1 MVTIKVLG
9 PGCNNCK
16 NLEARVRSAVAKL
29 GADAHIEKVTDYSE
43 ILRYGILGTPGLV
56 IDEKVVCAGRVPAT
70 AEVAT
75 WIMEAQAVGGSKI
88 DSIKKMA

>member
-16 NLEARVRSAVAKL
+16 NLETRVRSAVEKL
-29 GADAHIEKVTDYSE
+29 GADVQIEKVSEYSE

-56 IDEKVVCAGRVPAT
+56 IDEKVVCAGRVPT
-70 AEVAT
+70 EAEVGT
-75 WIMEAQAVGGSKI
+75 WVADALAG
-88 DSIKKMA
+88 A

>member
-16 NLEARVRSAVAKL
+16 NLEARVRSAVEKL
-29 GADAHIEKVTDYSE
+29 GADAQIEKVSDYSE

-56 IDEKVVCAGRVPAT
+56 IDEKVVCAGRVPT
-70 AEVAT
+70 ETEVGT
-75 WIMEAQAVGGSKI
+75 WVADALAG
-88 DSIKKMA
+88 A

>member
-16 NLEARVRSAVAKL
+16 NLEARVRSAVEKL
-29 GADAHIEKVTDYSE
+29 GADVQIEKVSEYSE

-56 IDEKVVCAGRVPAT
+56 IDEKVVCAGRVPAD
-70 AEVAT
+70 AEVAAWLT
-75 WIMEAQAVGGSKI
+75 EAQAVRGSRI

>member
-16 NLEARVRSAVAKL
+16 NLETRVRSVVAKL

-56 IDEKVVCAGRVPAT
+56 IDEKVVCAGRVPT
-70 AEVAT
+70 EAEVGT
-75 WIMEAQAVGGSKI
+75 WVADTLAG
-88 DSIKKMA
+88 A